1 MEWTISFDIGIKHLA
16 YCILKKTPENKIEIT
31 DWEVL
36 DVSHFERNDISLELN
51 KDISCQTCTCSLEVN
66 KKKTKKNAEIII
78 PVICKKKA
86 KYRKGISFFCEK
98 HAKEMGTSMG
108 FYLPSKEFNIT
119 FIKKQ
124 KMDFIAEFE
133 RKYGIQSSLEKPQLL
148 KNERITRIEEWIQI
162 HVLETLSNQKL
173 GNKTIKKEIG
183 LVEIGR
189 NMANQLSSIDMSS
202 LETVLIENQISPI
215 ANKMKTIQG
224 MLAQIFI
231 LQGIERIEF
240 ISSRNKLKGFSREKT
255 ESNTVVK
262 EKEGDKVNINPNYK
276 QHKKDGIQYCRE
288 LLEREVI
295 DINNRNRWKIFFETF
310 PKKQD
315 DLADAFLQG
324 FWYLSQKPEK
334 DKKENNN
341 STNMNINNVV

>member
-1 MEWTISFDIGIKHLA
+1 MSGTISFDIGIKHLA
-16 YCILKKTPENKIEIT
+16 YCILKKTPENKIEIA

-36 DVSHFERNDISLELN
+36 DVSHFERKNISLEPN
-51 KDISCQTCTCSLEVN
+51 KDISCQTCNCSLEVN
-66 KKKTKKNAEIII
+66 KKKTKKNDEIII
-78 PVICKKKA
+78 PTICKKKA
-86 KYRKGISFFCEK
+86 KYQKGTSFFCEK
-98 HAKEMGTSMG
+98 HAKEMAPTLG
-108 FYLPSKEFNIT
+108 FYLPSKEFNIV

-124 KMDFIAEFE
+124 KIDFLAELE
-133 RKYGIQSSLEKPQLL
+133 RKYGIQTSLEKSQLL
-148 KNERITRIEEWIQI
+148 KNERITRIEEWIQT
-162 HVLETLSNQKL
+162 HVLETLSNQRL
-173 GNKTIKKEIG
+173 SNKTVKKEIG

-189 NMANQLSSIDMSS
+189 NMAHQLSSIDMSTI
-202 LETVLIENQISPI
+202 ETVLIENQISPI

-255 ESNTVVK
+255 EPNTVV
-262 EKEGDKVNINPNYK
+262 KEGDKVNINPNYK

-295 DINNRNRWKIFFETF
+295 DINNRWKTFFETF

-334 DKKENNN
+334 DKKEKQ
-341 STNMNINNVV
+341 